1 MNFLAHFYLAE
12 NTEESILGNFLGDFV
27 KGPLENKFC
36 PEIQK
41 GIIIHR
47 KVDSFAEQ
55 HSLFIKS
62 KTLISLPR
70 RRFAGIIIDLC
81 YDHFLAKNW
90 NQFSP
95 ISLKDFTQ
103 NVYSVLLAN
112 NNLFPEKLNYFVNKM
127 AAEDWLCSYDTKESI
142 GKIMDRVSN
151 RLKVKNNLPGSVK
164 ELIANYNELE
174 NLFFLFFKELTE
186 FVGHFYNKS
195 CKPDKF

>member
-27 KGPLENKFC
+27 KGPLENKFN

-47 KVDSFAEQ
+47 KVDSFADQ
-55 HSLFIKS
+55 HPLFIKS
-62 KTLISLPR
+62 KTLISQPR

-95 ISLKDFTQ
+95 ISLKNFTQ

-112 NNLFPEKLNYFVNKM
+112 NNLFPERLNYFVNKM
-127 AAEDWLCSYDTKESI
+127 AAEDWLCSYDTTEGI

-151 RLKVKNNLPGSVK
+151 RLKVKNNLPGSID
-164 ELIANYNELE
+164 ELIANYDELE
-174 NLFFLFFKELTE
+174 KLFFLFFKELTE
-186 FVGHFYNKS
+186 FVGNFYNKS
-195 CKPDKF
+195 Y